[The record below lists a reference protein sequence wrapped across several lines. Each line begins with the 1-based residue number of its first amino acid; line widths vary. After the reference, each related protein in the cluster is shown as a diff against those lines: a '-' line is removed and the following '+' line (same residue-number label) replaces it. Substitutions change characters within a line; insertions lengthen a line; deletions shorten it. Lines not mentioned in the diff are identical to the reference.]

1 MNPLTEKLRPKKF
14 QHLILPPR
22 ISEQLNA
29 GKLEQN
35 FLLYG
40 SQGLGKTSAAKV
52 MASSDGFDHIY
63 INCSDETGVDV
74 IRDKITSFCSSA
86 SVLNIGGRM
95 KCVILDELDGVSDQ
109 FFKAL
114 RGTIEKFAVNTR
126 FIATC
131 NYINKI
137 PEPIQSRFV
146 TVNMDMLDGGEV
158 EYVKLEW
165 RKRFGTLFTK
175 LNIGIT
181 EDLLENFIDAAFPDM
196 RKAIYKVETLSISK
210 VENVTKS
217 QITSKDW
224 EFEPMFKLIIAQGDS
239 YENYKHI
246 VKEYQG
252 SVTEVLASLGSDF
265 PEWIADNHPD
275 KLPKIPVVIIEV
287 AAHQAMRNQVIDPV
301 ISLLSLVYKLQK
313 SIQQA

>member
-1 MNPLTEKLRPKKF
+1 MDPLTEKLRPKNFK
-14 QHLILPPR
+14 HLILPPR
-22 ISEQLNA
+22 VSDQLN
-29 GKLEQN
+29 GGVLEQN

-52 MASSDGFDHIY
+52 MARSEGFDHIY

-86 SVLNIGGRM
+86 SVLNIGGQM

-146 TVNMDMLDGGEV
+146 KVNMDMSDGGEV

-165 RKRFGTLFTK
+165 RKRFGTLFEK
-175 LNIGIT
+175 LSIGIT
-181 EDLLENFIDAAFPDM
+181 DKLLEDFIDIAFPDM
-196 RKAIYKVETLSISK
+196 RKAIYKLETLKIAGVKS
-210 VENVTKS
+210 VTQE
-217 QITSKDW
+217 QITTKDW
-224 EFEPMFKLIIAQGDS
+224 EFESVFKLIMAQGDS
-239 YENYKHI
+239 YENYKLI

-252 SVTEVLASLGSDF
+252 SVTEVLASLGTDF

-275 KLPKIPVVIIEV
+275 KLSKIPVVIIEV
-287 AAHQAMRNQVIDPV
+287 AAHQAIRNQVIDPV

-313 SIQQA
+313 SLQQA

>member
-22 ISEQLNA
+22 ISEQLNG

-52 MASSDGFDHIY
+52 MASSEGFDHIY

-74 IRDKITSFCSSA
+74 IRDKITNFCSSA
-86 SVLNIGGRM
+86 SVLNIHGQM

-165 RKRFGTLFTK
+165 RKRFGTLFSK
-175 LNIGIT
+175 LSIGIT
-181 EDLLENFIDAAFPDM
+181 EDLLEDFIDAAFPDM

-210 VENVTKS
+210 VANVTKA

-224 EFEPMFKLIIAQGDS
+224 EFEPVFKLIMAQGDS
-239 YENYKHI
+239 YENYKLI

-252 SVTEVLASLGSDF
+252 SVTEILASLGSEF
-265 PEWIADNHPD
+265 PEWIADNHAD

>member
-22 ISEQLNA
+22 ISEQLNG

-35 FLLYG
+35 FLLHG

-52 MASSDGFDHIY
+52 MAASEGFDHIY

-165 RKRFGTLFTK
+165 RKRFGTLFDRLK
-175 LNIGIT
+175 IGIT

-196 RKAIYKVETLSISK
+196 RKAIYKVETLSIAK
-210 VENVTKS
+210 VANVTKA

-224 EFEPMFKLIIAQGDS
+224 EFEPMFRLIMAQGDS

-252 SVTEVLASLGSDF
+252 SVTEILASLGSDF

>member
-22 ISEQLNA
+22 VSQILNG

-52 MASSDGFDHIY
+52 MASSPGFDHIY

-74 IRDKITSFCSSA
+74 IRDKITTFCSSA
-86 SVLNIGGRM
+86 SVLNIDGQM

-114 RGTIEKFAVNTR
+114 RGTIEKFAKNTR

-131 NYINKI
+131 NYVNKI
-137 PEPIQSRFV
+137 PDPIQSRFV
-146 TVNMDMLDGGEV
+146 VVNFDMIDGGEV
-158 EYVKLEW
+158 EFVKHEW
-165 RKRFGTLFTK
+165 KNRFSALFTK
-175 LNIGIT
+175 LSISVT
-181 EDLLENFIDAAFPDM
+181 DDLLEEFIDAAFPDM
-196 RKAIYKVETLSISK
+196 RKALYKLETLSISK
-210 VENVTKS
+210 VTSLTREH
-217 QITSKDW
+217 ITSKNW
-224 EFEPMFKLIIAQGDS
+224 EFEPIFELIMKQGDS
-239 YENYKHI
+239 YENYKII
-246 VKEYQG
+246 VKDYQS
-252 SVTEVLASLGSDF
+252 SVNEVMASLGSEF
-265 PEWIADNHPD
+265 PEWIKDNHAD
-275 KLPKIPVVIIEV
+275 KLPKLPIIIVEV

>member
-22 ISEQLNA
+22 ISEQLNG

-86 SVLNIGGRM
+86 SVLNIGGQM

-165 RKRFGTLFTK
+165 RKRFGTLFSK
-175 LNIGIT
+175 LSIGIT
-181 EDLLENFIDAAFPDM
+181 EYLLEDFIDAAFPDM

-210 VENVTKS
+210 VENVTKA

-224 EFEPMFKLIIAQGDS
+224 EFEPVFKLIMAQGDS
-239 YENYKHI
+239 YENYKLI

-252 SVTEVLASLGSDF
+252 SVTEILASLGSEF
-265 PEWIADNHPD
+265 PEWIADNYAD
-275 KLPKIPVVIIEV
+275 KLPKLPVVIIEV